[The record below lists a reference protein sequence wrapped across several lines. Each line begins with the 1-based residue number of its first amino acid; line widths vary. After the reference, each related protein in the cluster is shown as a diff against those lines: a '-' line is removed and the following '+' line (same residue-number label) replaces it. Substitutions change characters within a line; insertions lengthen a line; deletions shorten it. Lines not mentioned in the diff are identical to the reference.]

1 MAPIKN
7 ETVQRVP
14 RRILGTLLSSLSGGV
29 VPRVGAPYIAIGRTE
44 EIDALASSLDRV
56 ADGEGATKFI
66 IGRYGSGKSFLI
78 QLSRG
83 YALERG
89 FVTAD
94 ADLSP
99 ERKLSGSGGSGLA
112 TYRELMKNIASK
124 SSPDGGAL
132 PVILGKWFT
141 KIGADLVEEGFDQ
154 GSEEYGLEFSRRIMK
169 NLRELEAD
177 VGGFDFA
184 SVLRTYY
191 EAWRDDDDLRQ
202 SACLKWL
209 RGEFGTR
216 TEARQA
222 TGIRSLS
229 IISDDN
235 WYDYLKL
242 FTAFVRLAGYSGLCL
257 YIDECVNLYKIPNR
271 ISRENNYEKI
281 LAMFNDTMQGRAP
294 GLMIVFGGTPQFL
307 EDSRRGLYSY
317 EALRSR
323 LADGRFGGGELR
335 SLMQPVIRL
344 KRLSDS
350 ELYALVIRLTALH
363 GEYHKWEPRV
373 TESDMRDFLTQ
384 SMTRE
389 GAESMITPREII
401 RDYVTLLDLL
411 YTNPDRSFSDILGH
425 VQRTSVSA
433 KIDEAED
440 EGDSA
445 SPSVH
450 PGESGFSGG
459 SGIPPK
465 PAVTLDDIE
474 F

>member
-1 MAPIKN
+1 MATLNKSAGG
-7 ETVQRVP
+7 VP
-14 RRILGTLLSSLSGGV
+14 RRILGTLLSSLSAGV
-29 VPRVGAPYIAIGRTE
+29 VPRVGAPYIAIGRND
-44 EIDALASSLDRV
+44 EIKALVSSLDRV
-56 ADGEGATKFI
+56 SDGEGAAKFI

-89 FVTAD
+89 FITAD
-94 ADLSP
+94 CDLSP
-99 ERKLSGSGGSGLA
+99 ERKLSGSSGGGLA
-112 TYRELMKNIASK
+112 TYRELMKNLACK

-141 KIGADLVEEGFDQ
+141 SVAEELDSDGFVDNS
-154 GSEEYGLEFSRRIMK
+154 SEYDAEFGRRIMK
-169 NLRELEAD
+169 NLRELESD

-184 SVLRTYY
+184 SVLREYY
-191 EAWRDDDDLRQ
+191 NAWKCDDDAKQ

-209 RGEFGTR
+209 RGEYSTR

-222 TGIRSLS
+222 IGLRSLTV
-229 IISDDN
+229 INDDN
-235 WYDYLKL
+235 WYDYIKL
-242 FTAFVRLAGYSGLCL
+242 FTSFVRLVGYSGLCIF
-257 YIDECVNLYKIPNR
+257 IDECVNLYKIPNR

-281 LAMFNDTMQGRAP
+281 LSMFNDTMQGRAP

-344 KRLSDS
+344 RRLSDS
-350 ELYALVIRLTALH
+350 ELLALVIRLSSLH
-363 GEYHKWEPRV
+363 GEYHRWSVRV
-373 TESDMRDFLTQ
+373 SEDDMRTFLIT
-384 SMTRE
+384 SLSRE
-389 GAESMITPREII
+389 GADSMITPREII
-401 RDYVTLLDLL
+401 RDFVTILDLL
-411 YTNPDRSFSDILGH
+411 YSNNDKSFSDIVGNMPH
-425 VQRTSVSA
+425 SSAANPDESTETDTDTAEKTSSA
-433 KIDEAED
+433 EQKR
-440 EGDSA
+440 
-445 SPSVH
+445 
-450 PGESGFSGG
+450 
-459 SGIPPK
+459 

>member
-1 MAPIKN
+1 MVTNAVNK
-7 ETVQRVP
+7 VP

-29 VPRVGAPYIAIGRTE
+29 VPRVGAPYIAIGRND
-44 EIDALASSLDRV
+44 EIEALTGALDRV
-56 ADGEGATKFI
+56 ADGEGSTKFI

-83 YALERG
+83 YALDRG
-89 FVTAD
+89 FITAD
-94 ADLSP
+94 CDLSP
-99 ERKLSGSGGSGLA
+99 ERKLTGSGAYGLA
-112 TYRELMKNIASK
+112 TFRELMKNMAVK

-141 KIGADLVEEGFDQ
+141 GIGASLTEEGYDRDSVAYD
-154 GSEEYGLEFSRRIMK
+154 SEFGRRIMK
-169 NLRELEAD
+169 SLRELEGD

-184 SVLRTYY
+184 SVLREYY
-191 EAWRDDDDLRQ
+191 LAWRNDDDLKQ

-209 RGEFGTR
+209 RGEYNTR
-216 TEARQA
+216 TEARSA
-222 TGIRSLS
+222 TGIRS
-229 IISDDN
+229 ISVINDDN

-242 FTAFVRLAGYSGLCL
+242 FTAFVRLVGYSGLCV

-323 LADGRFGGGELR
+323 LADCRFGGGELR
-335 SLMQPVIRL
+335 SLMQPVLRL

-350 ELYALVIRLTALH
+350 ELLALVIRLAALH
-363 GEYHKWEPRV
+363 GEYHKWDVRM
-373 TESDMRDFLTQ
+373 TEENMRDFL
-384 SMTRE
+384 SVSLSRE
-389 GAESMITPREII
+389 GADSMITPREII
-401 RDYVTLLDLL
+401 RDFVTVLDLL
-411 YTNPDRSFSDILGH
+411 LTNPDKSFTEIVGTVERSTVSS
-425 VQRTSVSA
+425 SV
-433 KIDEAED
+433 DEAIE
-440 EGDSA
+440 EEKKP
-445 SPSVH
+445 SP
-450 PGESGFSGG
+450 
-459 SGIPPK
+459 PPQK
-465 PAVTLDDIE
+465 PKITLDDIQ

>member
-1 MAPIKN
+1 MVTNAVNK
-7 ETVQRVP
+7 VP

-29 VPRVGAPYIAIGRTE
+29 VPRAGAPYIAIGRND
-44 EIDALASSLDRV
+44 EIEALTNSLDRV
-56 ADGEGATKFI
+56 ADGEGSTKFI

-83 YALERG
+83 YALDRG
-89 FVTAD
+89 FITAD
-94 ADLSP
+94 CDLSP
-99 ERKLSGSGGSGLA
+99 ERKLTGSGMYGLA
-112 TYRELMKNIASK
+112 TFRELMKNIAVK

-141 KIGADLVEEGFDQ
+141 GIGAALTDEGYDRD
-154 GSEEYGLEFSRRIMK
+154 SEEYSAEFGKRIMK
-169 NLRELEAD
+169 SLRELEAD

-184 SVLRTYY
+184 SVLREYY
-191 EAWRDDDDLRQ
+191 MAWRNDDDLKQ

-209 RGEFGTR
+209 RGEYNTR
-216 TEARQA
+216 TEARGA
-222 TGIRSLS
+222 TGIRS
-229 IISDDN
+229 ISVINDDN

-242 FTAFVRLAGYSGLCL
+242 FTAFVRLVGYSGLCV

-323 LADGRFGGGELR
+323 LADPRFGGGELR
-335 SLMQPVIRL
+335 SLMQPVLRL

-350 ELYALVIRLTALH
+350 ELFALVIRLAALH
-363 GEYHKWEPRV
+363 GEYHKWDVRV
-373 TESDMRDFLTQ
+373 TDENMRDFLAA
-384 SMTRE
+384 SLSRE
-389 GAESMITPREII
+389 GADTMITPREII
-401 RDYVTLLDLL
+401 RDFVTLLDLL
-411 YTNPDRSFSDILGH
+411 LTNPDKSFEDIVGA
-425 VQRTSVSA
+425 VDRTTVA
-433 KIDEAED
+433 ADIDEATD
-440 EGDSA
+440 E
-445 SPSVH
+445 
-450 PGESGFSGG
+450 
-459 SGIPPK
+459 K
-465 PAVTLDDIE
+465 PAQPAPQKPKITLDDIQ

>member
-1 MAPIKN
+1 MAQN
-7 ETVQRVP
+7 RNDTVTKVP

-29 VPRVGAPYIAIGRTE
+29 VPRAGAPYIAIGRRE

-56 ADGEGATKFI
+56 ADGEGAMKFI

-83 YALERG
+83 YALDRG

-99 ERKLSGSGGSGLA
+99 ERKLAGGGGLA
-112 TYRELMKNIASK
+112 TYRELMKNVATK
-124 SSPDGGAL
+124 TSPDGGAL
-132 PVILGKWFT
+132 PVILGSWFT
-141 KIGADLVEEGFDQ
+141 KLGREMTDEGFDPS
-154 GSEEYGLEFSRRIMK
+154 SEAWSAEFGRRITK
-169 NLRELEAD
+169 HLRELEAD

-184 SVLRTYY
+184 SVLRAYY
-191 EAWRDDDDLRQ
+191 EGWRDDDDAKQ

-216 TEARQA
+216 TEARAA
-222 TGIRSLS
+222 TGIRSLT
-229 IISDDN
+229 IVTDDN

-242 FTAFVRLAGYSGLCL
+242 FTAFVRLCGYAGLCL
-257 YIDECVNLYKIPNR
+257 YVDECVNLYKIPNR

-335 SLMQPVIRL
+335 SFMQPVIRL

-363 GEYHKWEPRV
+363 GEYHRWDAAAKI
-373 TESDMRDFLTQ
+373 TDANMKDFLTQ

-401 RDYVTLLDLL
+401 RDYVTLLDLCFS
-411 YTNPDRSFSDILGH
+411 NPDRTFDEILGK
-425 VQRTSVSA
+425 VQRTLAPAGADGEADGEASGPDGETGSA
-433 KIDEAED
+433 
-440 EGDSA
+440 
-445 SPSVH
+445 
-450 PGESGFSGG
+450 
-459 SGIPPK
+459 PPPR

>member
-1 MAPIKN
+1 MAQSRN
-7 ETVQRVP
+7 ETVTKVP

-29 VPRVGAPYIAIGRTE
+29 VPRVGAPYIAIGRRE
-44 EIDALASSLDRV
+44 EIDALATSLDRV
-56 ADGEGATKFI
+56 ADGEGAMKFI

-83 YALERG
+83 YALDRG

-99 ERKLSGSGGSGLA
+99 ERKLAGAGGLA
-112 TYRELMKNIASK
+112 TYRELMKNIATK
-124 SSPDGGAL
+124 TSPDGGAL
-132 PVILGKWFT
+132 PVILGSWFT
-141 KIGADLVEEGFDQ
+141 RLGNEMTEAGFDPS
-154 GSEEYGLEFSRRIMK
+154 SEAWSAEFTRRITK

-184 SVLRTYY
+184 AVLRAYY
-191 EAWRDDDDLRQ
+191 EGWRDDNDEKQ

-216 TEARQA
+216 TEARAA
-222 TGIRSLS
+222 TGIRSLT
-229 IISDDN
+229 IVTDDN

-242 FTAFVRLAGYSGLCL
+242 FTAFVRLCGYAGLCL
-257 YIDECVNLYKIPNR
+257 YVDECVNLYKISNR

-281 LAMFNDTMQGRAP
+281 LSMFNDTMQGRAP

-335 SLMQPVIRL
+335 SFMQPVIRL

-363 GEYHKWEPRV
+363 GEYHKWDAAGKI
-373 TESDMRDFLTQ
+373 TDNNMKDFLTQ

-401 RDYVTLLDLL
+401 RDYVTLLDLCFS
-411 YTNPDRSFSDILGH
+411 NPDRTFDEILGK
-425 VQRTSVSA
+425 VQRTAAPADADGDGS
-433 KIDEAED
+433 EAA
-440 EGDSA
+440 EGDDQ
-445 SPSVH
+445 PVL
-450 PGESGFSGG
+450 
-459 SGIPPK
+459 PPR

>member
-7 ETVQRVP
+7 EPVQKVP

-83 YALERG
+83 YALDRG

-141 KIGADLVEEGFDQ
+141 KIGADLVAEGYDQ
-154 GSEEYGLEFSRRIMK
+154 AGAEYGLEFSRRIMK

-222 TGIRSLS
+222 TGIRSLT

-281 LAMFNDTMQGRAP
+281 LAMFNDTMQGLAP
-294 GLMIVFGGTPQFL
+294 GMMIVFGGTPQFL

-350 ELYALVIRLTALH
+350 ELYALVIRLTVLH
-363 GEYHKWEPRV
+363 GEYHKWAPRA
-373 TESDMRDFLTQ
+373 TEADMRDFLTQ
-384 SMTRE
+384 SMTGE
-389 GAESMITPREII
+389 GADSMITPREII

-411 YTNPDRSFSDILGH
+411 YTNPDRSFADILGH
-425 VQRTSVSA
+425 V
-433 KIDEAED
+433 
-440 EGDSA
+440 
-445 SPSVH
+445 
-450 PGESGFSGG
+450 
-459 SGIPPK
+459 
-465 PAVTLDDIE
+465 
-474 F
+474 

>member
-1 MAPIKN
+1 LATNAINK
-7 ETVQRVP
+7 VP

-29 VPRVGAPYIAIGRTE
+29 VPRVGAPYIAIGRTD
-44 EIDALASSLDRV
+44 EIEALTHSLDRV
-56 ADGEGATKFI
+56 ADGEGSTKFI

-83 YALERG
+83 YALDRG
-89 FVTAD
+89 FITAD
-94 ADLSP
+94 CDLSP
-99 ERKLSGSGGSGLA
+99 ERKLTGANSYGLA
-112 TYRELMKNIASK
+112 TFRELMKNVACK

-141 KIGADLVEEGFDQ
+141 GIGATLTEEGFERD
-154 GSEEYGLEFSRRIMK
+154 SEEYSLEFGKRIMK
-169 NLRELEAD
+169 SLRELEAD

-184 SVLRTYY
+184 TVLREYY
-191 EAWRDDDDLRQ
+191 NAWRDDDDLKQ
-202 SACLKWL
+202 SACLKWI
-209 RGEFGTR
+209 RGEYNTR

-222 TGIRSLS
+222 TGIRS
-229 IISDDN
+229 ISVINDDN

-242 FTAFVRLAGYSGLCL
+242 FTAFVRLVGYSGLCI

-323 LADGRFGGGELR
+323 LADCKFGGGELR
-335 SLMQPVIRL
+335 SLMQPVLRL

-350 ELYALVIRLTALH
+350 ELFALVIRLAALH
-363 GEYHKWEPRV
+363 GEYHKWDVRI
-373 TESDMRDFLTQ
+373 TEDNMRDFLA
-384 SMTRE
+384 SSLSRE
-389 GAESMITPREII
+389 GADTMITPREII
-401 RDYVTLLDLL
+401 RDFVTLLDLL
-411 YTNPDRSFSDILGH
+411 LTNPDKTFADIVGS
-425 VQRTSVSA
+425 VNRTA
-433 KIDEAED
+433 IAANIDEAED
-440 EGDSA
+440 QA
-445 SPSVH
+445 PT
-450 PGESGFSGG
+450 
-459 SGIPPK
+459 
-465 PAVTLDDIE
+465 PAQAPQKSKITLDDIQ

>member
-1 MAPIKN
+1 MDMQENHSEMPK
-7 ETVQRVP
+7 VP
-14 RRILGTLLSSLSGGV
+14 KRILSSLLASVSAGV
-29 VPRVGAPYIAIGRTE
+29 VPRAGAPYIAIGRKD
-44 EIDALASSLDRV
+44 EIAALLSDLETV
-56 ADGEGATKFI
+56 NEGGGTMRFL
-66 IGRYGSGKSFLI
+66 IGRYGSGKSFLM
-78 QLSRG
+78 QLIRG
-83 YALERG
+83 YALERD
-89 FVTAD
+89 FLTAD

-99 ERKLSGSGGSGLA
+99 ERRLYGSGGSGVA
-112 TYRELMKNIASK
+112 TYRELIRNLASK
-124 SSPDGGAL
+124 ASPDGGAL
-132 PVILGKWFT
+132 PVILGTWFT
-141 KIGADLVEEGFDQ
+141 KL
-154 GSEEYGLEFSRRIMK
+154 GSELTDEGMDPSSEAWGTEFARRITK

-184 SVLRTYY
+184 AVLRAYY
-191 EAWRDDDDLRQ
+191 EGWRDDDDAKQ

-216 TEARQA
+216 TEARAA
-222 TGIRSLS
+222 TGIRSLT
-229 IISDDN
+229 IVTDDN

-242 FTAFVRLAGYSGLCL
+242 FTAFVRLCGYAGLCL
-257 YIDECVNLYKIPNR
+257 YVDECVNLYKIPNR

-335 SLMQPVIRL
+335 SFMQPVIRL

-363 GEYHKWEPRV
+363 GEYHKWDAAGKI
-373 TESDMRDFLTQ
+373 TDNNMKDFLTQ

-401 RDYVTLLDLL
+401 RDYVTLLDLCFS
-411 YTNPDRSFSDILGH
+411 NPDRTFDEILGK
-425 VQRTSVSA
+425 VRRTA
-433 KIDEAED
+433 APADAD
-440 EGDSA
+440 GDAGEGTGGES
-445 SPSVH
+445 SPS
-450 PGESGFSGG
+450 P
-459 SGIPPK
+459 IAPPR